1 MKAAAHTMSTPRL
14 ELLPALDLYARLGFG
29 GVEVLYTEGY
39 RCALHPSSAEDELGP
54 LRQRLGETGLRV
66 AQLTPYANAF
76 DDEDPAVR
84 RAATAEI
91 ERCIDLAGR
100 LGCGNVRLWAGQE
113 PEPGE
118 GPGRFE
124 RLIDVLGGLAAKAV
138 AVGVSLNIENHA
150 GSYAL
155 RSETSV
161 RIVEAVGAG
170 LGITY
175 DPANLLQLGEGEP
188 LRALE
193 RQLPHVR
200 HVHFKDLRALGDRR
214 YEIKQVGEGDVP
226 WAELMP
232 VLRRAGYGGY
242 FSTEYEKRWHPDELP
257 EPEQGLRHELQALR
271 GLWEAA

>member
-14 ELLPALDLYARLGFG
+14 ELLPALDLYARLGFD

-39 RCALHPSSAEDELGP
+39 PCALHPSAAEEEVRP
-54 LRQRLGETGLRV
+54 LLQRLSETGLRV

-84 RAATAEI
+84 EAAVAEI
-91 ERCIDLAGR
+91 ERCIELAGR

-118 GPGRFE
+118 GPGRYE
-124 RLIDVLGGLAAKAV
+124 RLIDALRGLAAKAV
-138 AVGVSLNIENHA
+138 AAGVSLNIENHA

-155 RSETSV
+155 CSETSV
-161 RIVEAVGAG
+161 RIIEAVGAG

-193 RQLPHVR
+193 RQLPYVR
-200 HVHFKDLRALGDRR
+200 HVHFKDLRALGDRK
-214 YEIKQVGEGDVP
+214 YEITQVGEGDVP

-232 VLRRAGYGGY
+232 VLRAGGYAEY

-257 EPEQGLRHELQALR
+257 EPEVGLRHELSELR
-271 GLWEAA
+271 RLWV